1 MVEQEERKIPY
12 IGVARVGD
20 FKLWK
25 ARVRERKSDV
35 LHISDMDG
43 TWGVK
48 IPQTYL
54 SFTMIEEAYKDGND
68 EFLKTC
74 LANMNFVT
82 AITNG
87 FYQQGVAMVG
97 HAYLKPELLREDYKP
112 ETGPGHADLLDE
124 AKKVFDLENAS
135 DEDKTEAQKSVE
147 EMLKRFTVQDS
158 IESIVKAKG
167 FSDCMCFISDEGVT
181 VIVPIEQLNDTAA
194 LIIDDAVT
202 SHYNVDYDKISIV
215 GAPS

>member
-12 IGVARVGD
+12 IGVARVGN

-54 SFTMIEEAYKDGND
+54 SFTMIEEAYKEGND

-124 AKKVFDLENAS
+124 AKKVCEGFLKWY
-135 DEDKTEAQKSVE
+135 EDVQAMQKEQAAQTGDI
-147 EMLKRFTVQDS
+147 L
-158 IESIVKAKG
+158 AG
-167 FSDCMCFISDEGVT
+167 
-181 VIVPIEQLNDTAA
+181 
-194 LIIDDAVT
+194 DDAADAAAKLLGEEEKE
-202 SHYNVDYDKISIV
+202 NDA
-215 GAPS
+215 G

>member
-12 IGVARVGD
+12 IGVARVGN

-54 SFTMIEEAYKDGND
+54 SFTMIEEAYKEGND

-97 HAYLKPELLREDYKP
+97 HAYMKPELLREDYKP

-124 AKKVFDLENAS
+124 AKKVCEGFLKWY
-135 DEDKTEAQKSVE
+135 DEVQQMQKEQAAQTGDI
-147 EMLKRFTVQDS
+147 L
-158 IESIVKAKG
+158 AG
-167 FSDCMCFISDEGVT
+167 
-181 VIVPIEQLNDTAA
+181 
-194 LIIDDAVT
+194 DDAADEAAKLL
-202 SHYNVDYDKISIV
+202 SEEEKENDA
-215 GAPS
+215 G